1 MKYDFLN
8 SLSFKFILF
17 EEIIGIHHID
27 NEIFVEER

>member
-17 EEIIGIHHID
+17 EEIIGIPPID